1 MSPAGPWSL
10 SPAAIASRPDGSD
23 GRGLRPSGQVL
34 LGGFPRTG
42 LAETLELRA
51 CDPFRPGAWL
61 GAHFRG
67 RRLSMKAYVGVVD
80 QLGLRWFFPEDVIPR
95 DLLSHL
101 VRSWLTRS
109 TTAIWIL
116 VKDEDAEA
124 VRADLS
130 AGNSGTACNLLLNRA
145 IELLLLTSVTP
156 DLAR

>member
-1 MSPAGPWSL
+1 
-10 SPAAIASRPDGSD
+10 
-23 GRGLRPSGQVL
+23 
-34 LGGFPRTG
+34 
-42 LAETLELRA
+42 
-51 CDPFRPGAWL
+51 
-61 GAHFRG
+61 
-67 RRLSMKAYVGVVD
+67 MKAYVGVVD

-145 IELLLLTSVTP
+145 IELLPLASVTP

>member
-1 MSPAGPWSL
+1 
-10 SPAAIASRPDGSD
+10 
-23 GRGLRPSGQVL
+23 
-34 LGGFPRTG
+34 
-42 LAETLELRA
+42 
-51 CDPFRPGAWL
+51 
-61 GAHFRG
+61 
-67 RRLSMKAYVGVVD
+67 MKAYVRVVD

-145 IELLLLTSVTP
+145 IELLLLTSVTL

>member
-1 MSPAGPWSL
+1 
-10 SPAAIASRPDGSD
+10 
-23 GRGLRPSGQVL
+23 
-34 LGGFPRTG
+34 
-42 LAETLELRA
+42 
-51 CDPFRPGAWL
+51 
-61 GAHFRG
+61 
-67 RRLSMKAYVGVVD
+67 MKAYVGVVD

-95 DLLSHL
+95 DFLSHL

-145 IELLLLTSVTP
+145 IELLPLTSVTP

>member
-1 MSPAGPWSL
+1 
-10 SPAAIASRPDGSD
+10 
-23 GRGLRPSGQVL
+23 
-34 LGGFPRTG
+34 
-42 LAETLELRA
+42 
-51 CDPFRPGAWL
+51 
-61 GAHFRG
+61 
-67 RRLSMKAYVGVVD
+67 MKAYVGVVD